1 MASRIVG
8 ALKGWGLK
16 PTSQQTSA
24 NNGKVQVLRGLP
36 KVRGLW
42 CNRP

>member
-1 MASRIVG
+1 MVG

-24 NNGKVQVLRGLP
+24 NHANVHVLRCVP
-36 KVRGLW
+36 KVRG
-42 CNRP
+42 R